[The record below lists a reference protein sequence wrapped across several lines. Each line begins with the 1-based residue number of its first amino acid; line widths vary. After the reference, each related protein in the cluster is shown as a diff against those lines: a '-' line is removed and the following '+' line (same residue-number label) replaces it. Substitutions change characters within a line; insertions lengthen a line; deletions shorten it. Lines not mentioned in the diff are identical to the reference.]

1 MGTGSGSEVL
11 SGTSMAA
18 PHVTGVAALARQ
30 AHKKW
35 NSNQIAA
42 ALVSTADP
50 ANVAGYRLT
59 LGGGLVDAKQVVK
72 TSIYAIGDTYKTA
85 AGKVSE
91 ATLSYGFHEFSS
103 SYTGVKKLTL
113 VNKGKQAG
121 LFALSNAKT
130 SQSRPASVSFSR
142 KFLVVPAKSSRSVYV
157 TLKVKGSSV
166 GTSLAGT
173 DQFSFYEV
181 SGNIKISTNG
191 KGTLRVPYLMVPRAQ
206 ARVAASQSGVFTG
219 AGKPDVK
226 VNGTKPNEGG
236 SPSPSSTM
244 TTTSPSPSPTET
256 TTSPSPTPTE
266 TTTSPSPTPTET
278 TVEPTPNK
286 VDVTLTNPKGALAA
300 TRRLLHL
307 GPRRTRKDVDPATG
321 SGFDLR
327 AAGVQS
333 FDIGGDQLLVF
344 AVNNWTRWSNAA
356 TTEFD
361 VVIDVDRDGA
371 PDFARVQCGLRRSSD
386 R

>member
-1 MGTGSGSEVL
+1 
-11 SGTSMAA
+11 MAA

-103 SYTGVKKLTL
+103 NYTGVKKLTL
-113 VNKGKQAG
+113 VNKGSKRAI
-121 LFALSNAKT
+121 FALSNAKT
-130 SQSRPASVSFSR
+130 SQSRPAAVRFSR

-173 DQFSFYEV
+173 DQFSFLEV
-181 SGNIKISTNG
+181 SGNIKIATNG

-244 TTTSPSPSPTET
+244 TTTSPSPTPTQT

-278 TVEPTPNK
+278 TVAPPTPYK
-286 VDVTLTNPKGALAA
+286 ADVTLTNPKGALAA
-300 TRRLLHL
+300 SADFYTWGLADTR
-307 GPRRTRKDVDPATG
+307 
-321 SGFDLR
+321 
-327 AAGVQS
+327 
-333 FDIGGDQLLVF
+333 
-344 AVNNWTRWSNAA
+344 
-356 TTEFD
+356 
-361 VVIDVDRDGA
+361 DVDRA
-371 PDFARVQCGLRRSSD
+371 ERAAASTCGPPACSRSTSAVTSFWSS

>member
-1 MGTGSGSEVL
+1 
-11 SGTSMAA
+11 MAA

-113 VNKGKQAG
+113 VNKGSKRAI
-121 LFALSNAKT
+121 FALSNAKT
-130 SQSRPASVSFSR
+130 SQSRPAAVRFSR

-206 ARVAASQSGVFTG
+206 ARVVASQSGVFTG

-244 TTTSPSPSPTET
+244 TTTSPSPTPTKT
-256 TTSPSPTPTE
+256 TTSPSPTPTTTTTSPSPSPDE

-278 TVEPTPNK
+278 TVAPPTPYK
-286 VDVTLTNPKGALAA
+286 ADVTLTNPKGALAA
-300 TRRLLHL
+300 SADFYTWGLEDS
-307 GPRRTRKDVDPATG
+307 KDVDPAAG

-371 PDFARVQCGLRRSSD
+371 SDFAVFSADSGNILR
-386 R
+386 